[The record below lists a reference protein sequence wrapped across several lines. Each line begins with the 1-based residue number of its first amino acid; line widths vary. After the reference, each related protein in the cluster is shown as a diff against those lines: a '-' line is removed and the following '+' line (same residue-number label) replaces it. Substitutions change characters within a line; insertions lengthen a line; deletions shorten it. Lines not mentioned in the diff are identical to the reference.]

1 MLPLFDVICSRRH
14 WYFIQLSTY
23 DILEEIEN
31 YQLSWLSPKYLL
43 KLVQ

>member
-1 MLPLFDVICSRRH
+1 MLFVAVDID
-14 WYFIQLSTY
+14 IQQLSTY